1 MSLNFKKI
9 QILSD
14 FNLNLEMFNLSKKI
28 QKNLSKLLNI
38 NIIFQFVNFNRPNQK
53 YNAEIYWG
61 TRPNNTLIKKIYG
74 LKWIHMGSVGV
85 DKLDIQMLKKKY
97 ISYQLIR
104 NKHRSDGKFN
114 NFIFNRHIKK
124 TTFF

>member
-14 FNLNLEMFNLSKKI
+14 FNLNFEMFNLSKKI

-74 LKWIHMGSVGV
+74 LKKELVPINEQ
-85 DKLDIQMLKKKY
+85 KKPKTLKN
-97 ISYQLIR
+97 L
-104 NKHRSDGKFN
+104 FL
-114 NFIFNRHIKK
+114 NFSLSKIKIE
-124 TTFF
+124 